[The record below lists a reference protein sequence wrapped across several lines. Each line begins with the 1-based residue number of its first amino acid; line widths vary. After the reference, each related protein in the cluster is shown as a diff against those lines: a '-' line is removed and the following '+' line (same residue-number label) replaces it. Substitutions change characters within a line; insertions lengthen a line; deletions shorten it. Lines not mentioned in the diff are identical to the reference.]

1 MASMKK
7 GDKGP
12 GVLILQGVLNKLEY
26 DISGID
32 GIFGDE
38 TDGAIKAFQEAMGLE
53 VDGKVGNDTANAVL
67 SELWAIGLANDDDAL
82 EFSEDDFTEV

>member
-1 MASMKK
+1 MASIKK
-7 GDKGP
+7 GDNGP

-38 TDGAIKAFQEAMGLE
+38 TDSAVRAFQEAMGLE
-53 VDGKVGNDTANAVL
+53 VDGKVGDETANAIL
-67 SELWAIGLANDDDAL
+67 AELWSIGEDFDD
-82 EFSEDDFTEV
+82 EDWDDEDFTEV

>member
-1 MASMKK
+1 MASIKK

-12 GVLILQGVLNKLEY
+12 GVLLLQGILNKLEY

-38 TDGAIKAFQEAMGLE
+38 TLAAVKSFQDNMGLE
-53 VDGKVGNDTANAVL
+53 VDGKVGDETANAFL
-67 SELWAIGLANDDDAL
+67 AELWAIGENMDD
-82 EFSEDDFTEV
+82 EFNEEDFTEV